1 MTSLLTLDMSLFS
14 TETLMKQNGDHG
26 IEVREQVQFC
36 TTFIMMCA
44 LKLNFF
50 SPLSRYYNQLIK
62 TMMLQ
67 ERNKHGDVKVA
78 GNTVTAPRMQLISS
92 SFLFLQVLYYSARI
106 WRIPARNVT

>member
-1 MTSLLTLDMSLFS
+1 MSLFS

-50 SPLSRYYNQLIK
+50 LS
-62 TMMLQ
+62 TLQ
-67 ERNKHGDVKVA
+67 ILQPADKNYDVTGKKQA
-78 GNTVTAPRMQLISS
+78 WRCESS
-92 SFLFLQVLYYSARI
+92 R
-106 WRIPARNVT
+106 